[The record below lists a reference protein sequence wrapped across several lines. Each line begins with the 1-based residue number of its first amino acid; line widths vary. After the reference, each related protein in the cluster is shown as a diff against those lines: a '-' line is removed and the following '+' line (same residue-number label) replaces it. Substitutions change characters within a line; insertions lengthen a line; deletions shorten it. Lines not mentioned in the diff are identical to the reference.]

1 MLKNRLT
8 KSFFIALA
16 LHLSVFLV
24 AAIVIKN
31 CHKTSPEPN
40 YVEVSLLDDIN
51 YGNSG
56 ENGGSSE
63 NNKKILVSR
72 QQYRAYQNN
81 NSSEQYYDS
90 KVQNNVDNIGSGVVN
105 TGPIGGVVGS
115 GSGNGGGSGESD
127 SVGNGNGSGDGGG
140 SEVIKIR
147 PNIISSSKPRYPQSA
162 RRRGIEGTVL
172 TRILILT
179 DGTVGAAEVVTSS
192 GNSDLDEAALKAV
205 WQWQFSP
212 ASNSLGQNV
221 ECYTTIPIGFSLS

>member
-81 NSSEQYYDS
+81 NSSEQYYDA

-115 GSGNGGGSGESD
+115 GSGN
-127 SVGNGNGSGDGGG
+127 GGG

>member
-63 NNKKILVSR
+63 NNKKILEEKRNRQKVEAVSTI
-72 QQYRAYQNN
+72 
-81 NSSEQYYDS
+81 
-90 KVQNNVDNIGSGVVN
+90 IGDAFV
-105 TGPIGGVVGS
+105 TIY
-115 GSGNGGGSGESD
+115 
-127 SVGNGNGSGDGGG
+127 
-140 SEVIKIR
+140 K
-147 PNIISSSKPRYPQSA
+147 
-162 RRRGIEGTVL
+162 L
-172 TRILILT
+172 TF
-179 DGTVGAAEVVTSS
+179 
-192 GNSDLDEAALKAV
+192 N
-205 WQWQFSP
+205 
-212 ASNSLGQNV
+212 
-221 ECYTTIPIGFSLS
+221 

>member
-1 MLKNRLT
+1 MQAQALGQQAR
-8 KSFFIALA
+8 SFVAFAVVGVAQLQRALGHA
-16 LHLSVFLV
+16 MKAHHQFVGRAVVLPVGLHGACQGVDV
-24 AAIVIKN
+24 A
-31 CHKTSPEPN
+31 
-40 YVEVSLLDDIN
+40 
-51 YGNSG
+51 
-56 ENGGSSE
+56 
-63 NNKKILVSR
+63 
-72 QQYRAYQNN
+72 
-81 NSSEQYYDS
+81 
-90 KVQNNVDNIGSGVVN
+90 GVVVVVVDKAQLGHVARAR
-105 TGPIGGVVGS
+105 GPAVDGVKHA

-127 SVGNGNGSGDGGG
+127 SAGNGNGSGDGGG